1 MMRKIIVIAAILCL
15 FIATAVLAQQRGTP
29 DEAKML
35 VGKAIAY
42 IKTNGQEKA
51 FAEFNNPKG
60 KFVDRDLYITVY
72 DLKGNCLARGANP
85 ELLGKNLMDSKD
97 PDGKNFI
104 KERMEL
110 AKAQPSG
117 WQDYKFMNPITKKVE
132 YKKFYFERYNDL
144 VVGCGAYPLQK

>member
-1 MMRKIIVIAAILCL
+1 MILKKVAIAVVLCMLLAIS
-15 FIATAVLAQQRGTP
+15 VSAQQRGTP
-29 DEAKML
+29 EEAKML
-35 VGKAIAY
+35 VEKAIAY
-42 IKTNGQEKA
+42 IKANGQEKA

-85 ELLGKNLMDSKD
+85 ELLGKNLMNSKD

-117 WQDYKFMNPITKKVE
+117 WQDYKFMNPVTKTVE

-144 VVGCGAYPLQK
+144 IVGCGAYPLQK